1 LKHTARFERGFTLT
15 ELAIAF
21 VIIALLLASFVY
33 TLSAQVEQRN
43 FQETRD
49 RLNSARDVLLSYA
62 IVMGRLPCPAAPD
75 TTGIESDSPVGSGT
89 CTNPYNGFL
98 PAITIG
104 YQQVDSSGYALDAY
118 GNRIRYAVPSSA
130 VALSGCTGTSTLPH
144 FTNSTNL
151 KANGITC
158 LPSDLVVCK
167 SAGGIGASSCGG
179 SANAVTNQNIV
190 VAIIFSVGKNFPT
203 APTAA
208 SATAAGRTDEAAN
221 LNANAS
227 FVFHTL
233 TPAGATNGEFDDYFV
248 WVTVGE
254 LYGRLIAA
262 GVLP

>member
-1 LKHTARFERGFTLT
+1 MRFERGFTLT

-62 IVMGRLPCPAAPD
+62 IVAGRLPCPAAPG
-75 TTGIESDSPVGSGT
+75 TTGIESPIGGGT

-104 YQQVDSSGYALDAY
+104 YQQVDSNGYALDSY
-118 GNRIRYAVPSSA
+118 GNRIRYAVA
-130 VALSGCTGTSTLPH
+130 ATNTGCTTTPPAGTPL
-144 FTNSTNL
+144 FTNTTNL
-151 KANGITC
+151 KTFGISC
-158 LPSDLVVCK
+158 SPSDLVICN
-167 SAGGIGASSCGG
+167 SSTLITATGCDPAGGRS
-179 SANAVTNQNIV
+179 VTNLDIV
-190 VAIIFSVGKNFPT
+190 VAIIFSTGKNFPT
-203 APTAA
+203 APNAA
-208 SATAAGRTDEAAN
+208 AAIAAGRPDEAAN
-221 LNANAS
+221 LDGNAS

-233 TPAGATNGEFDDYFV
+233 APAGAANGEFDDYLV

-254 LYGRLIAA
+254 LYSRLIAA